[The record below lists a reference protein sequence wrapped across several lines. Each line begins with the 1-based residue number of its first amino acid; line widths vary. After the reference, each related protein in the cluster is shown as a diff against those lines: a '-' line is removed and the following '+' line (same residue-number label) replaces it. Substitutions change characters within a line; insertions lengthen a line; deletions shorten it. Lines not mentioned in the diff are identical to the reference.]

1 MKYNHLLHDIERA
14 FSELNRPSTIYA
26 PPALEENVKGEY
38 LAIQQD
44 FGNVSPK
51 EMSEHQCS
59 MMLCDIWMI
68 SDEALCYFLPKL
80 ANKFL
85 QQRGYEDIYR
95 RLINI
100 NPAILNPEQKEV
112 IDKIIF
118 TLKELELQL
127 EREESKELNQAW
139 ENWEESLRDS
149 EDINDML
156 LLAIAKGSIEEVKK
170 IIEQGAD
177 LKKKDRKGNSPLN
190 IAEYKGQVE
199 IIKYLQQLSAK
210 R

>member
-14 FSELNRPSTIYA
+14 FSELKRPSTIYT
-26 PPALEENVKGEY
+26 PPALEENFKGEY

-80 ANKFL
+80 ANKLL
-85 QQRGYEDIYR
+85 QERGYEDIYR

-100 NPAILNPEQKEV
+100 NPALLNSEQKEV

-127 EREESKELNQAW
+127 EIEESKELNQAW
-139 ENWEESLRDS
+139 ENWEESLRNS

-156 LLAIAKGSIEEVKK
+156 LLAIAKGSIEEVKNL
-170 IIEQGAD
+170 IEQGAD
-177 LKKKDRKGNSPLN
+177 IKKKDSKGNSPLD

-210 R
+210 S

>member
-1 MKYNHLLHDIERA
+1 
-14 FSELNRPSTIYA
+14 
-26 PPALEENVKGEY
+26 
-38 LAIQQD
+38 
-44 FGNVSPK
+44 
-51 EMSEHQCS
+51 
-59 MMLCDIWMI
+59 MI

-80 ANKFL
+80 ANKLL
-85 QQRGYEDIYR
+85 QERGYEDIYR

-100 NPAILNPEQKEV
+100 NPAILNSEQKEV

-127 EREESKELNQAW
+127 EIEESKELNQAW
-139 ENWEESLRDS
+139 ENWEESLRNS

-156 LLAIAKGSIEEVKK
+156 LLAIAKGSIEEVKNL
-170 IIEQGAD
+170 IEQGAD
-177 LKKKDRKGNSPLN
+177 IKKKDSKGNSPLD

-210 R
+210 S

>member
-1 MKYNHLLHDIERA
+1 MKYNHLLNDIERA
-14 FSELNRPSTIYA
+14 FSELNRPSIIYA
-26 PPALEENVKGEY
+26 PPALGENVKGEY

-68 SDEALCYFLPKL
+68 SDESLCYFLPKL
-80 ANKFL
+80 ANIFL
-85 QQRGYEDIYR
+85 QKTGYEDIYR

-100 NPAILNPEQKEV
+100 NSKILTPEQREV
-112 IDKIIF
+112 INKIIF
-118 TLKELELQL
+118 TLKMLELQL
-127 EREESKELNQAW
+127 KIEEKEELNQAGK
-139 ENWEESLRDS
+139 NWEESLKNS
-149 EDINDML
+149 EDINNML

-170 IIEQGAD
+170 LIEQGAD
-177 LKKKDRKGNSPLN
+177 LKKKDSNANSPLD

-199 IIKYLQQLSAK
+199 ILKDLQQLSAK
-210 R
+210 S

>member
-1 MKYNHLLHDIERA
+1 LNDIERA
-14 FSELNRPSTIYA
+14 FSELKRPSKIYA

-44 FGNVSPK
+44 FGKVSPK

-59 MMLCDIWMI
+59 MMFCDIWMI
-68 SDEALCYFLPKL
+68 SDEALCYFLPNL
-80 ANKFL
+80 ANKSL
-85 QQRGYEDIYR
+85 QKRGYEDIYR

-100 NPAILNPEQKEV
+100 NPGSLNCEQKEV
-112 IDKIIF
+112 IDKNIP
-118 TLKELELQL
+118 TLKELELQFKV
-127 EREESKELNQAW
+127 EKKEELNQAW

-170 IIEQGAD
+170 LIEQGAD
-177 LKKKDRKGNSPLN
+177 LKKG
-190 IAEYKGQVE
+190 
-199 IIKYLQQLSAK
+199 
-210 R
+210 